1 MIQIKSN
8 IFSDGKYLRYMI
20 FDKDR
25 FMYVGNDF
33 LRNVKTIDFSDK
45 YIYPGFIDSH
55 THLLWY
61 GMNLVRCNLFGVTSE
76 DEIYE
81 KIKNYISD
89 NPLIEYVIA
98 EGFDESTF
106 AKPSLPSRKT
116 LDRIFG
122 KIPIIVKRICGHVA
136 VLNTE
141 SFNLLKKYISENY
154 ESETGILREGIVLS
168 LNSVLKPK
176 MKEKLLAMKEAQR
189 KFFSLGITSIGDM
202 GTSDSLDIYKSD
214 ELILDV
220 FFYYPANYSEK
231 LIGWKNKKNVKL
243 KGLKLFTDGSIGGH
257 TAAIYLPY
265 KNTDSTGNIELSD
278 DDFKLSVS
286 IAKKRGYQLAIHA
299 IGDRAIDFALK
310 HIEKRTN
317 DRIEHFELASREQI
331 LKTKKQKVFLSM
343 QPNFIGNWSMKGQMY
358 EMMLD
363 KRYFKFNNSVNIISK
378 ESIPMGFGSDC
389 MPPSPI
395 YGIKS
400 LKMAQFTNQRM
411 EQLKAFEY
419 YTEGSAKIMCE
430 EKKLGK
436 IKKGL
441 ISDFVVLNNRI
452 EDIGKKP
459 VSVEATFK
467 KGKQVFTKE

>member
-1 MIQIKSN
+1 M
-8 IFSDGKYLRYMI
+8 
-20 FDKDR
+20 
-25 FMYVGNDF
+25 
-33 LRNVKTIDFSDK
+33 
-45 YIYPGFIDSH
+45 
-55 THLLWY
+55 
-61 GMNLVRCNLFGVTSE
+61 
-76 DEIYE
+76 
-81 KIKNYISD
+81 
-89 NPLIEYVIA
+89 
-98 EGFDESTF
+98 
-106 AKPSLPSRKT
+106 
-116 LDRIFG
+116 
-122 KIPIIVKRICGHVA
+122 
-136 VLNTE
+136 
-141 SFNLLKKYISENY
+141 
-154 ESETGILREGIVLS
+154 
-168 LNSVLKPK
+168 
-176 MKEKLLAMKEAQR
+176 
-189 KFFSLGITSIGDM
+189 
-202 GTSDSLDIYKSD
+202 
-214 ELILDV
+214 
-220 FFYYPANYSEK
+220 
-231 LIGWKNKKNVKL
+231 
-243 KGLKLFTDGSIGGH
+243 
-257 TAAIYLPY
+257 
-265 KNTDSTGNIELSD
+265 
-278 DDFKLSVS
+278 
-286 IAKKRGYQLAIHA
+286 AIHA